1 MYRDERVLD
10 RDLRP
15 HPRVHLDVLLG
26 PRDLRRA
33 LEQDVRLGL
42 GRRPRE
48 LPPKYF
54 YDARGS
60 RLFDAIT
67 RLPEYYPTRRER
79 EILVARAGDIA
90 ERTGADTLVELG
102 SGTSDKTRLLLRA
115 LARQSTLARYVPFD
129 VDAVTLRDSSA
140 RVATEFAG
148 LEVRAVVGDFER
160 HVPLLPG
167 GGRRL
172 LAFLGGTIGN
182 LAPQPRERFLRDV
195 AGNLGP
201 QDAFL
206 LGTDL
211 VKDIPRLE
219 AAYNDAQ
226 GVTAEFN
233 KNVLAVL
240 NAELHAD
247 FNLDRFEHL
256 ARYDARQ
263 GWIEM
268 LLRSTVA
275 QRVTVADLRMAV
287 DFGEGELLRT
297 EISAKFTGAQVD
309 RELARAGLRRTERW
323 TDRNG
328 DFALSLA
335 VRDDAV
341 DA

>member
-1 MYRDERVLD
+1 MRDDLRLD

-15 HPRVHLDVLLG
+15 HPRVHIDVLLG

-33 LEQDVRLGL
+33 LEQDVRQGL

-79 EILVARAGDIA
+79 EILLARAGDIA
-90 ERTGADTLVELG
+90 SLTRADTLVELG

-115 LARQSTLARYVPFD
+115 LASRGSLTRYVPFD

-140 RVATEFAG
+140 RVASEFAG
-148 LEVRAVVGDFER
+148 LDLHAVVGDFER
-160 HVPLLPG
+160 HLPLLPA

-182 LAPQPRERFLRDV
+182 LAPLPRERFLREI
-195 AGNLGP
+195 ARLLGP
-201 QDAFL
+201 RDAFL

-226 GVTAEFN
+226 GITAEFN

-247 FNLDRFEHL
+247 FDLQHFEHV
-256 ARYDARQ
+256 ARYDTRQ

-268 LLRSTVA
+268 LLRSTLA
-275 QRVTVADLRMAV
+275 QRVRVADLRMV
-287 DFGEGELLRT
+287 VEFGEGELLRT
-297 EISAKFTGAQVD
+297 EISAKFTRAQVD
-309 RELARAGLRRTERW
+309 RELARAGLRRREQW

-328 DFALSLA
+328 DFALTLA
-335 VRDDAV
+335 VRDDTA